1 MGSPAG
7 RKTRWGKAAAPEWRG
22 LPGMKWRVSTSQ
34 AEAAAAATEGQHE
47 SSGGVAAVVEGQ
59 HEWGGGCGRRNDE
72 PARRKQRPF
81 PPRGGKTTV

>member
-1 MGSPAG
+1 MGPPAG
-7 RKTRWGKAAAPEWRG
+7 RKTRRGKAAAPEWRG

-34 AEAAAAATEGQHE
+34 AEAAAA
-47 SSGGVAAVVEGQ
+47 VVEGQ
-59 HEWGGGCGRRNDE
+59 HEWGGGCGRRNGE

>member
-22 LPGMKWRVSTSQ
+22 LPGVKRRVSSSE
-34 AEAAAAATEGQHE
+34 AEAA
-47 SSGGVAAVVEGQ
+47 AAVVEGQ
-59 HEWGGGCGRRNDE
+59 HELSGGCGRRNDD

>member
-7 RKTRWGKAAAPEWRG
+7 RKTRRGKAAAPKRRG
-22 LPGMKWRVSTSQ
+22 LPGVKRRVSTSQ
-34 AEAAAAATEGQHE
+34 AEAAAAAMEGQHE
-47 SSGGVAAVVEGQ
+47 SSGGEAAVVEGQ
-59 HEWGGGCGRRNDE
+59 HEWGGGCGRRNGE

>member
-22 LPGMKWRVSTSQ
+22 LPGVKRRVSTSQ
-34 AEAAAAATEGQHE
+34 AEAAAAAMEGQHE
-47 SSGGVAAVVEGQ
+47 WGGGSAAVVEGQ
-59 HEWGGGCGRRNDE
+59 HEWGGGCGRRNGE

>member
-22 LPGMKWRVSTSQ
+22 LPGMKWRVSTSE
-34 AEAAAAATEGQHE
+34 AEAA
-47 SSGGVAAVVEGQ
+47 AAVVEGQ
-59 HEWGGGCGRRNDE
+59 HEWGGGVAAVVEGQHELSGGCGRRNGE

>member
-7 RKTRWGKAAAPEWRG
+7 RKTRWGEGGRATAARAARSEAEGQHEWG
-22 LPGMKWRVSTSQ
+22 AGV
-34 AEAAAAATEGQHE
+34 AAATEGQHE
-47 SSGGVAAVVEGQ
+47 LS
-59 HEWGGGCGRRNDE
+59 GGCGRRNGE

>member
-7 RKTRWGKAAAPEWRG
+7 RKTRWGEGGRAGVARAARSE
-22 LPGMKWRVSTSQ
+22 
-34 AEAAAAATEGQHE
+34 TEGQHE

>member
-7 RKTRWGKAAAPEWRG
+7 RKTRWGKAAAPKRRG
-22 LPGMKWRVSTSQ
+22 LPGLNWRGSTSQ
-34 AEAAAAATEGQHE
+34 AEAAAAVVEGLHE
-47 SSGGVAAVVEGQ
+47 SS
-59 HEWGGGCGRRNDE
+59 GGCGRRNGE